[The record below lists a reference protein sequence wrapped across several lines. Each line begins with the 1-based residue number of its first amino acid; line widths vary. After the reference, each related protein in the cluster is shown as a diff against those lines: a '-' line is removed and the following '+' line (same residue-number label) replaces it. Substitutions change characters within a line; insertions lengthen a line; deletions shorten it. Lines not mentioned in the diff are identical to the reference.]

1 MNKKI
6 LRHTAFVSSVVVLLS
21 ILTPGASQAASTQT
35 LKNLYLTVT
44 FPTTVKM
51 PKGECGSFKVSYK
64 LGMKAIQYGFGY
76 SIVSVMVDSDVAA
89 GKYFSY
95 NLQMGSDSPEN
106 GTFTIKF
113 CKNDWMDDTDAR
125 IGISAGTYDFG
136 FLTNFDIN
144 TEKYARI
151 KFTK

>member
-1 MNKKI
+1 MNKTR
-6 LRHTAFVSSVVVLLS
+6 LRRTAVFSSVVILLS
-21 ILTPGASQAASTQT
+21 MLNLGAAQAAPTQT

-51 PKGECGSFKVSYK
+51 PKGNCGSFKVSYK

-95 NLQMGSDSPEN
+95 NLEMDSDSPEN

-125 IGISAGTYDFG
+125 IGISAGTHDFG
-136 FLTNFDIN
+136 FLTSYDIK